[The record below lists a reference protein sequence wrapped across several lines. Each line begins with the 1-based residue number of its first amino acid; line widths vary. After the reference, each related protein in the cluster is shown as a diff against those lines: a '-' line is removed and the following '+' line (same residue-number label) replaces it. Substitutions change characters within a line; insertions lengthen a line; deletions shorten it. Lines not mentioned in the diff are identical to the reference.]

1 MFEEKKILLKDKLEI
16 NDNKNFGYKVKS
28 EVTEGKGKNKVSYC
42 ILERDKNNSNYLTY
56 VRLEKEYYKYKNEI
70 KEYKGVN
77 EILLM
82 ILFLLLII
90 PGVVYLFKKKNEKKK
105 IEENN
110 AKMKK
115 EMARIIQEAEQ
126 FRR

>member
-82 ILFLLLII
+82 ILFLQENKPHIQIHLVDFYLVEKIFLL
-90 PGVVYLFKKKNEKKK
+90 
-105 IEENN
+105 
-110 AKMKK
+110 
-115 EMARIIQEAEQ
+115 
-126 FRR
+126 